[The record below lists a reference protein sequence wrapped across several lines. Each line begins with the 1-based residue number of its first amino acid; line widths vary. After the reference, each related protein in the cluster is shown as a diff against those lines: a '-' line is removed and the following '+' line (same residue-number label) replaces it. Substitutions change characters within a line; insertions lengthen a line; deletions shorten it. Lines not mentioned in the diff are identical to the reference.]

1 MSLHHDQ
8 MCVCVNAQAHR
19 TDIMLNQKL
28 DCLQLMQNL
37 SNDMSAQVEICK
49 TDNQQNFTQ
58 RRKRKEKK
66 TP

>member
-1 MSLHHDQ
+1 MY
-8 MCVCVNAQAHR
+8 VCVNAQAHR
-19 TDIMLNQKL
+19 TDTMLNQKL
-28 DCLQLMQNL
+28 DCFHLMQNL

-58 RRKRKEKK
+58 RRKREEKK